1 MTLYL
6 VKHGAGDF
14 RLHNPD
20 GTEIDTY
27 ASDPR
32 EDANGNE
39 TNPVPDLV
47 DSLAAAHNGASILGD
62 KAARRD
68 HAKATNGDWVF
79 RDVAEHGASEVPW

>member
-14 RLHNPD
+14 RLHRQD
-20 GTEIDTY
+20 GTELDQY

-32 EDANGNE
+32 TDANGNP
-39 TNPVPDLV
+39 TNPVPDFV

-62 KAARRD
+62 KNARRD
-68 HAKATNGDWVF
+68 HAKATTNDWSF
-79 RDVAEHGASEVPW
+79 RDVSEHGQSEVPW